1 MSSSLWCYYVI
12 DVGMYCYWDSVT
24 IWNGDSCLY
33 RSVSQQLRKGFH
45 IEFKLNAIGRKH
57 MTQGVEVNWRQ
68 FSVFEDSR
76 KAILQC
82 AWFHRFFFSRH
93 QKGRA
98 AFDMLLQN
106 LSHIFWN
113 RNGSLRAFSF
123 GFCQNQLCFCKSI
136 YTLNPLNGFFDGQ
149 NPFFQINIFPL
160 QSTQFS
166 NANSSLPRQ
175 EERSRTRGLQSLS
188 LRSIRSL
195 KRSKRFWRIKSVCN
209 GLLPR

>member
-1 MSSSLWCYYVI
+1 MSVCTATGIVLLFGTGIVVSIEACPSSSERVFTSNPSWMQLVENIWRRAWKWTDGNFPFLRI
-12 DVGMYCYWDSVT
+12 LAKRYCNVRGS
-24 IWNGDSCLY
+24 I
-33 RSVSQQLRKGFH
+33 GFS
-45 IEFKLNAIGRKH
+45 FPD
-57 MTQGVEVNWRQ
+57 T
-68 FSVFEDSR
+68 R
-76 KAILQC
+76 KAEP
-82 AWFHRFFFSRH
+82 
-93 QKGRA
+93 
-98 AFDMLLQN
+98 LL
-106 LSHIFWN
+106 I
-113 RNGSLRAFSF
+113 
-123 GFCQNQLCFCKSI
+123 CFCRISAI
-136 YTLNPLNGFFDGQ
+136 YSGIGMVLLELSVLGSVRINFVFANPFTHWIRWMVFFDGQ